1 MNEGI
6 PVDHCHQTKPRGH
19 KSDYFLFEYSIH
31 NKKSTTIHRH
41 KGNPPKK
48 RMGNFQSILKC
59 KNHLEIGRMP
69 LSKIIGVLTKKG
81 QIVVQTMPGRSRS
94 LNSIRKQSIAPR
106 TANLVGLKMVDKEGS
121 KKKQYVKMAN

>member
-1 MNEGI
+1 
-6 PVDHCHQTKPRGH
+6 
-19 KSDYFLFEYSIH
+19 
-31 NKKSTTIHRH
+31 
-41 KGNPPKK
+41 
-48 RMGNFQSILKC
+48 
-59 KNHLEIGRMP
+59 MP

-121 KKKQYVKMAN
+121 KKNNM